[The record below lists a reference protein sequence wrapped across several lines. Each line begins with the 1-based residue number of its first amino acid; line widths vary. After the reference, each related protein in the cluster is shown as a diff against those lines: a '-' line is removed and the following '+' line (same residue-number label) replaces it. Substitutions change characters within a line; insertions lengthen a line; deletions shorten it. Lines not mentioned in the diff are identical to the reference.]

1 MGLEEAPGVGNRSR
15 GGALGSEKGGRE
27 GVAARKAGP
36 RGRGGLALK
45 PSSFSGGKPT
55 GQQGESDLERV
66 TLCGTNTDAGVEFS
80 QCERGYRI
88 PLRTPQP
95 RPTPRP
101 PPPATPLL
109 VSTTSFPH
117 LWLLPGLERRKV
129 GSEKSE
135 MDLILTLSWP
145 LEVLDGRC
153 FSLSSSVLF
162 PAK

>member
-1 MGLEEAPGVGNRSR
+1 MGLEEAPGVGNRSW

-27 GVAARKAGP
+27 GVAASMAGP
-36 RGRGGLALK
+36 RGRGGLASK

-55 GQQGESDLERV
+55 GQQWESDLERV

-80 QCERGYRI
+80 QCEHGSRI
-88 PLRTPQP
+88 PLRTHQP
-95 RPTPRP
+95 RPNPRHSP
-101 PPPATPLL
+101 H
-109 VSTTSFPH
+109 VSTTSLPH

-145 LEVLDGRC
+145 LEALDGRC